1 MGKFLESEKINQIRF
16 KTKSNAIAPAA
27 RIDGIYKGKSRPF
40 CLPVEFAD
48 QNLFPSIRKPALEF
62 FAKHDIKWHDG
73 KNGKPSN
80 HLCDSQVSCVNF
92 LFPFVDKPQELAKL
106 LRLAFPHI
114 KQMLPVEDGYFVSF
128 EWIGEKNYLGERTSY
143 RSNRTRGANYT
154 SADAITRF
162 ERDDGK
168 IQIVLIEW
176 KYTESYPRY
185 FRRYSKSGTDRGKI
199 YQHLFDANDCHIKK
213 NLLPD
218 YDALFYDPFYQM
230 MRQQFLAH
238 EMEKGNELEAD
249 IVSLLHIAPARN
261 QDFGKVTSPKLASL
275 GKTATDVWQN
285 LVKPKGRFLSIHT
298 ETLYRE
304 FYSAKM
310 DSWKIYM
317 QERYPWLIEIPK
329 LSANIAQTRPPDNEK
344 PTSNWSEGIADV
356 KEGHI
361 KIWYKDEKHPSAIV
375 TKNNEEGIVVQF
387 FTDESTNPGA
397 KEEIIRE
404 LNFYFNELNKQKPWR
419 YAIYHCSTSSNMYS
433 DVRWGYFP
441 KGWQP
446 R

>member
-16 KTKSNAIAPAA
+16 KAKSNTIAPAA
-27 RIDGIYKGKSRPF
+27 RIDGIYKGKPRPF

-48 QNLFPSIRKPALEF
+48 QNLFPEIRKPSLEF
-62 FAKHDIKWHDG
+62 FAKRNIKWHDG
-73 KNGKPSN
+73 QNGKPSN

-92 LFPFVDKPQELAKL
+92 LFPFADKPQELAKL

-114 KQMLPVEDGYFVSF
+114 KQMLPVEDGNFVSF
-128 EWIGEKNYLGERTSY
+128 EWIGGKNYLGERTSNKK
-143 RSNRTRGANYT
+143 NRTRGANYT

-168 IQIVLIEW
+168 IQIILIEW
-176 KYTESYPRY
+176 KYTESYPAY
-185 FRRYSKSGTDRGKI
+185 LKRYSKSGTDRGKI
-199 YQHLFDANDCHIKK
+199 YQHLFEAIDCPIKK
-213 NLLPD
+213 DILPD
-218 YDALFYDPFYQM
+218 YDALFYEPFYQL

-238 EMEKGNELEAD
+238 EMEKTNELEAN

-261 QDFGKVTSPKLASL
+261 HDFARVTSPMLATL
-275 GKTATDVWQN
+275 GITATDVWYN
-285 LVKPKGRFLSIHT
+285 LVKPKGRFISIHT
-298 ETLYRE
+298 ESLYRE
-304 FYSAKM
+304 FYSPRM

-329 LSANIAQTRPPDNEK
+329 SSADIAQTRPPVNDKSTN
-344 PTSNWSEGIADV
+344 NWCEGIVDK
-356 KEGHI
+356 KEEHI
-361 KIWYKDEKHPSAIV
+361 KIWYKDEKHPTAIV
-375 TKNNEEGIVVQF
+375 TKTKEEGIVVQF
-387 FTDESTNPGA
+387 FTDEPDIIEA

-404 LNFYFNELNKQKPWR
+404 LNFYFNELNKQNPWA